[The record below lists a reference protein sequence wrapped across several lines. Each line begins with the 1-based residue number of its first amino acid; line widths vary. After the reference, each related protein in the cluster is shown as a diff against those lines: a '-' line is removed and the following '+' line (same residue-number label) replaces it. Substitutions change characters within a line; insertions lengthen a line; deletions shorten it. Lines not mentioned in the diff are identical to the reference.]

1 MIDSGNVGIAFLLTA
16 IAGLSTGIGGLVV
29 LFIRKPKLSYLS
41 PLLGFAAGVMIY
53 VSLVELLFESIESI
67 GFLYANIAFFFG
79 ILFMFLLDK
88 IVPHFHTDQTLEPFH
103 EGKVPYFGKNTE
115 KRLKQA
121 GILTV
126 IGITLHNFPEGMAVF
141 SLAML
146 DVNLGMTIA
155 IAIAI
160 HNIPEGIA
168 VAVPIFYSTKSRK
181 KGFFYALLS
190 GVAEPLGAVVGF
202 LILYPFL
209 TQSVLY
215 ASLGFVAGIMVFIS
229 FDELLPIARDYG
241 NEHTANIGLFLGMLV
256 MMTTLVFL

>member
-1 MIDSGNVGIAFLLTA
+1 MNNVHFAFLLTI

-29 LFIRKPKLSYLS
+29 FFIRKPKLSFLS

-53 VSLVELLFESIESI
+53 VSMVELLFESIEAI
-67 GFLYANIAFFFG
+67 GFILANIAFFFG
-79 ILFMFLLDK
+79 IIFMFILDK
-88 IVPHFHTDQTLEPFH
+88 LVPHFHTDQTVEPFH
-103 EGKVPYFGKNTE
+103 KGKVPYFGKDTE
-115 KRLKQA
+115 RRLKQA
-121 GILTV
+121 GILTA

-141 SLAML
+141 SVAML
-146 DVNLGMTIA
+146 DLSLGITIA

-168 VAVPIFYSTKSRK
+168 VAVPIYYSTKSRK

-190 GVAEPLGAVVGF
+190 GVAEPVGAAVGF

-209 TQSVLY
+209 TQGVLY
-215 ASLGFVAGIMVFIS
+215 GALGFVGGIMVFIS

-241 NEHTANIGLFLGMLV
+241 NVHTANIGLFLGMLV
-256 MMTTLVFL
+256 MMLTLIFI